1 MSSDTDIDFDAI
13 PPSAHLARTGG
24 LQGDVWLTLQ
34 TYQAQALIR
43 GRRAEEGKPVIV
55 GLLGFA
61 ERLRTLW
68 QAARMDDPYAD
79 WWLLKVEEGIAG
91 SRAQLCRL
99 QQLLEALIASAEGL
113 EVSIA
118 HSERPQRVSLQ
129 FASPYAFR
137 AAQLLADYDQVVCT
151 AMTLRHV
158 GMTIPDALLD
168 QLKGSGRWV
177 RRVLSGRGWGRCR
190 LRSCRVTDCR
200 PCGRRHFDGTGSRIA
215 TRWLMHRRNGHW
227 PPTTVQAFPGY
238 PGATGGGGVAAPL
251 PLAERPADGVVA
263 ATVAGGVSERV
274 SDWQA
279 PSTLAAVEKTQSACK
294 FLTVNTLRLGVK
306 ISFS

>member
-1 MSSDTDIDFDAI
+1 MSSDTDIDFDTI
-13 PPSAHLARTGG
+13 PPSAHLARPGG

-129 FASPYAFR
+129 FANPYAFR

-177 RRVLSGRGWGRCR
+177 RRVLALPQGYQSLGISRKDVAQGTPSVNRARERMGEVPMEVLQGDRLPSLRPTKFPQSGEQ
-190 LRSCRVTDCR
+190 D
-200 PCGRRHFDGTGSRIA
+200 HD
-215 TRWLMHRRNGHW
+215 
-227 PPTTVQAFPGY
+227 
-238 PGATGGGGVAAPL
+238 PL
-251 PLAERPADGVVA
+251 
-263 ATVAGGVSERV
+263 
-274 SDWQA
+274 
-279 PSTLAAVEKTQSACK
+279 VET
-294 FLTVNTLRLGVK
+294 
-306 ISFS
+306 